1 MHDNV
6 VEKAL
11 LPRCSSCGG
20 QLRFSHREYA
30 GRGLQAVIRR
40 CASCGAS
47 VREAPAARVIGAER
61 GRRRQRPGIDEG
73 APSNPVLDSA
83 TARRLLGGAD
93 EP

>member
-1 MHDNV
+1 MNRAPNSMHDNV

-20 QLRFSHREYA
+20 ELRFSHREYA

-40 CASCGAS
+40 
-47 VREAPAARVIGAER
+47 VVGAER

-73 APSNPVLDSA
+73 APPNPVLDAA
-83 TARRLLGGAD
+83 TARRLLGGGD